1 MLYSDPNPLKW
12 QCPECGHSLNWSLNR
27 SIQPKPGE
35 PSICGHCAALVTF
48 TDEMTLRPL
57 DWPDWCMLTHA
68 KKRKL
73 VLTRAVI
80 QVRIR
85 AARQ

>member
-1 MLYSDPNPLKW
+1 ML
-12 QCPECGHSLNWSLNR
+12 GIASLET
-27 SIQPKPGE
+27 GE
-35 PSICGHCAALVTF
+35 PSICGYCAAFVIF
-48 TDEMTLRPL
+48 TDELTLRQF

-73 VLTRAVI
+73 VLTQAVI
-80 QVRIR
+80 QARNR